1 MLAIG
6 YDLDRH
12 GPGLWAPVGPC
23 KGVRVQRHLYQRWS
37 IAALADDKAISPGIA
52 DALGGAR
59 NRDPPRSVPDRDN
72 GE

>member
-1 MLAIG
+1 M
-6 YDLDRH
+6 R
-12 GPGLWAPVGPC
+12 
-23 KGVRVQRHLYQRWS
+23 RHLYQRWS